1 MMHIERFQC
10 NMLQENCY
18 VVSDD
23 TKECAIIDCGAYY
36 PEERTAITNYIRE
49 NGLKPVHLL
58 VTHGHLDHN
67 FGNDTIYKEFGLKPE
82 VSAGDEKLM
91 QGLNRQAESFYGM
104 KLDTKFPPIDHF
116 FEEDE
121 VIHVGNHQFTII
133 ETPGHS
139 NGSVCFYC
147 EAEHV
152 LFSGDTL
159 FRTSIGRTDFP
170 GGSMFRIINSLRHLG
185 QLPDETVVLPGHGE
199 QTTIG
204 DELAHNPYMDR

>member
-1 MMHIERFQC
+1 
-10 NMLQENCY
+10 MLQENCY

-23 TKECAIIDCGAYY
+23 TQECVIIDCGAYY
-36 PEERTAITNYIRE
+36 PEERKAITQYINE
-49 NGLKPVHLL
+49 KQLKPVHLL

-67 FGNDTIYKEFGLKPE
+67 FGNDTIYEEFGLKPE
-82 VSAGDEKLM
+82 VAAGDEKLM
-91 QGLNRQAESFYGM
+91 RGLAQQAEQFYGFEL
-104 KLDTKFPPIDHF
+104 KTKFPAIDHF

-121 VIHVGNHQFTII
+121 VVKMGNHEFTII

-147 EAEHV
+147 EAEHI

-185 QLPDETVVLPGHGE
+185 QLPDETLVYPGHGE
-199 QTTIG
+199 HTTIG
-204 DELAHNPYMDR
+204 EELAHNPYMDR

>member
-1 MMHIERFQC
+1 
-10 NMLQENCY
+10 MLQENCY
-18 VVSDD
+18 VVSDE
-23 TKECAIIDCGAYY
+23 THECAIIDCGAFY
-36 PEERTAITNYIRE
+36 PEERTAITQYIRE

-67 FGNDTIYKEFGLKPE
+67 FGNDTIYKEFNLKPE
-82 VSAGDEKLM
+82 VSAADEKLM

-104 KLDTKFPPIDHF
+104 KLDTQFPPIGRF
-116 FEEDE
+116 FDE
-121 VIHVGNHQFTII
+121 GETIQMGNHQLTVI

-185 QLPDETVVLPGHGE
+185 QLPDETKVLPGHGE
-199 QTTIG
+199 YTSIG
-204 DELAHNPYMDR
+204 EELAHNPYMDR